1 MSFITLTHLII
12 IMASLIPGYEY
23 DIFIS
28 YRQKDNKY
36 DGWVSEFV
44 GNLRKEL
51 EATIKEEVSV
61 YFDINPRDG
70 LLETNDVDAS
80 LKEKLKC
87 LIFIPVISRTYCDP
101 KSFAWEHEFVAFINQ
116 ASDDQFGLKIS
127 LPNGNVSSRVL
138 PVRIHE
144 PEISD
149 IKLCESIL
157 GGALRGVDFIYK
169 AAGVNRPLRAN
180 EDHPHENLTKV
191 YYRDQIN
198 KVANAIDELIG
209 SLKGIQNPSYGENWS
224 LIESSDLKKKDIF
237 IVDKGT
243 ETPGLQTQTKGKIQK
258 KITAAIQKTGG
269 NWIKN
274 YSKYIYSVLFI
285 AFMII
290 LALGRKGPFSFSGA
304 GKSKREVAK
313 AHVKK
318 AVSYIDSKEYEAA
331 KAELDLAFS
340 NDPEYS
346 YAWSSLAALSY
357 KQGDYNK
364 AVMQTIK
371 AIEYDPGNS
380 EAAYNMAFALDDK
393 KDYRQ
398 AIHWY
403 NESIKIDSAFH
414 RDTVFVPACSALGRL
429 YNSINQPIDAIIV
442 LNKARE
448 QFPGSKY
455 IYLVYK
461 NLGNAY
467 LLQEQPDSAI
477 KYLELSREIKPLE
490 LETNLYLAK
499 AYEAEGKIT
508 RSIGIWQNYIDLE
521 TDSAK
526 IHEAKK
532 HLKEVA
538 IRQLQEMIK

>member
-1 MSFITLTHLII
+1 
-12 IMASLIPGYEY
+12 MASLIPGYEY

-340 NDPEYS
+340 SDPKYS
-346 YAWSSLAALSY
+346 YAWSSLAALSV
-357 KQGDYNK
+357 KQGNLNK
-364 AVMQTIK
+364 AIGETIE
-371 AIEYDPGNS
+371 AIKLDPKNVT
-380 EAAYNMAFALDDK
+380 AAFNMAIALDDK
-393 KDYRQ
+393 EDIHQ
-398 AIHWY
+398 ATEWY
-403 NESIKIDSAFH
+403 SKAIKIDSS
-414 RDTVFVPACSALGRL
+414 FVPAYSALGRL
-429 YNSINQPIDAIIV
+429 YNLLNQPVDAILI
-442 LNKARE
+442 LSHALEKY
-448 QFPGSKY
+448 PGSAY
-455 IYLVYK
+455 MYLIYK
-461 NLGNAY
+461 NLGY
-467 LLQEQPDSAI
+467 SHLLMNQLDEAI
-477 KYLELSREIKPLE
+477 KNLEHSKELKPGE
-490 LETNLYLAK
+490 KETNLYLAK
-499 AYEAEGKIT
+499 AYEAAGKIGM
-508 RSIGIWQNYIDLE
+508 SIEIWQNYIDLE
-521 TDSAK
+521 TDMAK
-526 IHEAKK
+526 INEAKK
-532 HLKEVA
+532 HLKE
-538 IRQLQEMIK
+538 ITIKHLQEIIK